1 MQYRPLRISK
11 LSKDGASLELISRL
25 RVSPSNYENV
35 RTVVVNYPAASG
47 LVEGLALGYM
57 VKAKAFLRSPLS
69 FGQADVKRRSGTS

>member
-1 MQYRPLRISK
+1 M
-11 LSKDGASLELISRL
+11 
-25 RVSPSNYENV
+25 SPSNYENV